1 MYTVT
6 KFIDFCYGHRLLEY
20 KGKCCNIHGHN
31 GKAEVEL
38 YSEKLN
44 DLGMV
49 VDFVDI
55 KNILMEWIDENLDH
69 QLLLSKDDP
78 LVDVLK
84 SNGVGVFVM
93 DSNPTAESIA
103 RLIYDLA
110 VSKGLPVNRVTFWE
124 TDSSFAV
131 YDGKK

>member
-20 KGKCCNIHGHN
+20 EGKCSNIHGHN

-44 DLGMV
+44 ELGMV

-69 QLLLSKDDP
+69 HLLLSKADP
-78 LVDVLK
+78 LVDVLRN
-84 SNGVGVFVM
+84 NGAGVFVM
-93 DSNPTAESIA
+93 DSNPTAEAIA
-103 RLIYDLA
+103 KLIYDFA
-110 VSKGLPVNRVTFWE
+110 VSRGLPVSRVAFWE

-131 YDGKK
+131 YDEKK

>member
-20 KGKCCNIHGHN
+20 EGKCCNIHGHN

-44 DLGMV
+44 DIGMV

-69 QLLLSKDDP
+69 HLLLSKDDP
-78 LVDVLK
+78 LIDVLK
-84 SNGVGVFVM
+84 SKGVGIFVM

-103 RLIYDLA
+103 RLIYDFT
-110 VSKGLPVNRVTFWE
+110 VSKGLPVSRVTFWE
-124 TDSSFAV
+124 TDNSFAV